1 MIPISKPLIGPEEEK
16 AVLEVLKSGMIAQG
30 PKVKEFEE
38 KFAAYCGSK
47 HAIAMNSGTA
57 ALHACMHALGLKP
70 GDEVITTPFT
80 FVASANS
87 ILMQGAKPVFADIEE
102 ETFNLDTKQVEKK
115 ITPKTKA
122 ILTVNLYGQ
131 ICHAQA
137 FKDLAKKHNLKL
149 IEDACQSVG
158 AEADGMKSGVIGD
171 IAAFSFYATKNL
183 MCGEGGIV
191 TTNNAEW
198 AELCKRF
205 RHHGQSEQTRYEY
218 YDIGYNYRMMDLVAV
233 IGLAQLAKIDNFT
246 KKRIENATKLTE
258 GLKNIKEI
266 VVPKILPSNKHVFHQ
281 YTIKVLKDRD
291 KLLAHLKEKGI
302 GAGIYY
308 PKPLHLH
315 PHFAKLGYKKGDFP
329 VSERVSEQVLSLPVH
344 PALTEEDIKMII
356 KTIKDFYEK
365 A

>member
-38 KFAAYCGSK
+38 KFATFCGAK

-87 ILMQGAKPVFADIEE
+87 ILMQGATPVFADIEE
-102 ETFNLDTKQVEKK
+102 ETFNLDPKQVEKK
-115 ITPKTKA
+115 ITKKTKA

-158 AEADGMKSGVIGD
+158 AEADGMKSGLIGD
-171 IAAFSFYATKNL
+171 MAAFSFYATKNL

-191 TTNNAEW
+191 TTNSSEW

-218 YDIGYNYRMMDLVAV
+218 YDIGYNYRMMDLVAA

-246 KKRIENATKLTE
+246 KKRVENAKKLTE

-266 VVPKILPSNKHVFHQ
+266 VVPKILPGNKHVFHQ

-291 KLLAHLKEKGI
+291 KLLARLKEKGI
-302 GAGIYY
+302 GVGIYY

-315 PHFAKLGYKKGDFP
+315 PHFARMGYKKGDFP
-329 VSERVSEQVLSLPVH
+329 VAERVAEQVLSLPVH
-344 PALTEEDIKMII
+344 PALSDSDVNAII
-356 KTIKDFYEK
+356 EAVKEGVRG
-365 A
+365 